1 MCRMSTYDFHQE
13 AASRLAGAYLYD
25 TENTPTHMK
34 VKDRIIIVT
43 GAGSGMGRALTS
55 QLLSKG
61 ATVVAIDRNAIT
73 LEETRALATTGTER
87 LLTRVVDITDRQAL
101 VALRTELSAGASGV
115 DGIINNAGI
124 IQPFVPVSMLDDAV
138 IERVMQVNFYGTLNM
153 VRTFLPHLLT
163 RPQAHIVNVSSM
175 GGFLPV
181 PGQTIYGASKAAVK
195 LFTEGLHAE
204 LADTAVRVTLVL
216 PGAVD
221 TNITRNSG
229 VEMPPPDPSAP
240 AIPMISAE
248 KAAGMIID
256 AMEADRYRVLVGQDA
271 RFMDFIYRLH
281 PERAAKFIREK
292 LRGLLKK
299 P

>member
-1 MCRMSTYDFHQE
+1 
-13 AASRLAGAYLYD
+13 
-25 TENTPTHMK
+25 MK
-34 VKDRIIIVT
+34 AKDRIIIVT
-43 GAGSGMGRALTS
+43 GAGSGIGRALTLN
-55 QLLSKG
+55 LLSRG
-61 ATVVAIDRNAIT
+61 ATVVAIDRNDIS
-73 LEETRALATTGTER
+73 LDETRAMATAGADR
-87 LLTRVVDITDRQAL
+87 LLTRTMDITDRQAV
-101 VALRTELSAGASGV
+101 VALRTELMTKTSGV

-138 IERVMQVNFYGTLNM
+138 IERVMQVNFYGTLHM

-163 RPQAHIVNVSSM
+163 RPEAHIVNVSSM

-204 LADTAVRVTLVL
+204 LSDSTVRVTLVL

-229 VEMPPPDPSAP
+229 IEMPKTDPSAP
-240 AIPMISAE
+240 AMPMLSAD
-248 KAAGMIID
+248 KAAGMIVD
-256 AMEADRYRVLVGQDA
+256 AMEANRYRVLVGQDA

-281 PERAAKFIREK
+281 PERAARYIREK
-292 LRGLLKK
+292 LKGLLAKS
-299 P
+299 